1 MHLCTNS
8 IKRIVVLPLY
18 SQLKVGYL
26 SGQSLNLFWIYT
38 VTNLVLTLLLY
49 IAVQLLKVTFDT

>member
-8 IKRIVVLPLY
+8 ITRIVVLPLY

-26 SGQSLNLFWIYT
+26 SDKWLNLFWIYT
-38 VTNLVLTLLLY
+38 VTNLVLTILLY
-49 IAVQLLKVTFDT
+49 IAVRLLKVTFDT